1 MKIARIGQLGQEK
14 PALILEDG
22 SYVDVSSIVPD
33 ISPQSLDDGAL
44 AKLSTA
50 DLDALPRLKADTRIG
65 SPLARPG
72 KIICIGL
79 NYAKHAAEGG
89 MAVPE
94 EPVVFF
100 KATTALTGPNDGLVI
115 PKNSTKTDWEVE
127 LAFVI
132 GKTCRHATLDNAMDY
147 VLGYCVHNDWSE
159 RAWQL
164 EGAGQ
169 WVKGKSA
176 DTYAPLGP
184 FIATTDEITNPH
196 NLGLWLEVNGERL
209 QDSNTDD
216 FIFNIPEVIVHLSQY
231 MTLEAGDVISTGTPA
246 GVGLGQKP
254 PRYIKPGDVVEL
266 GIDGLGSQKQVARS
280 YEA

>member
-266 GIDGLGSQKQVARS
+266 GIEGLGSQKQVARS
-280 YEA
+280 YEG

>member
-1 MKIARIGQLGQEK
+1 MKIARIGQPGQEK
-14 PALILEDG
+14 PALVLEDG
-22 SYVDVSSIVPD
+22 SYIDVSSIVSD
-33 ISPQSLDDGAL
+33 ISPETLDEGAAARL
-44 AKLSTA
+44 TAA
-50 DLDALPRLKADTRIG
+50 DLSDLPRLDADARIG
-65 SPLARPG
+65 SPVSRPG

-100 KATTALTGPNDGLVI
+100 KATTALAGPNDGLVI
-115 PKNSTKTDWEVE
+115 PKNSEKTDWEVE
-127 LAFVI
+127 LAVVI

-147 VLGYCVHNDWSE
+147 VLGYTIHNDWSE

-184 FIATTDEITNPH
+184 FIATKDEIADPH
-196 NLGLWLEVNGERL
+196 ELRLWLDVNGEHL
-209 QDSNTDD
+209 QDSNTND
-216 FIFNIPEVIVHLSQY
+216 FIFNIPEVLVHLSQY

-266 GIDGLGSQKQVARS
+266 GIDGLGVQKQVARP
-280 YEA
+280 YEG